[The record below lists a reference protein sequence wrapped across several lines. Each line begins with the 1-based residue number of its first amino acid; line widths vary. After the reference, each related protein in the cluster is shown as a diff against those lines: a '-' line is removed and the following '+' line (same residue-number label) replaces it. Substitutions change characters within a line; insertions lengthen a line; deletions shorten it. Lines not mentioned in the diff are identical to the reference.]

1 MWRMWQADHHVG
13 TNVGEAGQR
22 NIWLQVLHMVNDH
35 HKLDASNW
43 SLFTLGGIVH
53 AGIKLGGGYS
63 KAIGDAT
70 IAGQSR
76 PVDEEDMLKLAFA
89 ASYSRVPSSRRYC
102 PTTTDPAPGPTIKDT
117 RYWTALCLDA

>member
-22 NIWLQVLHMVNDH
+22 SIWLQVLHMVNDH

-53 AGIKLGGGYS
+53 AGIKLGGGGGIFKSDWGCY
-63 KAIGDAT
+63 D
-70 IAGQSR
+70 
-76 PVDEEDMLKLAFA
+76 
-89 ASYSRVPSSRRYC
+89 RR
-102 PTTTDPAPGPTIKDT
+102 AV
-117 RYWTALCLDA
+117 